1 MLGPRRRFL
10 HWLGGASLA
19 GVAASPAQLFAG
31 PHLPPWPTG
40 QSDNSSAGNAEHPL
54 PVAETWDMSWTDRVT
69 GRFRA
74 VFDCPELSNGAA
86 ITRAVAWPDM
96 YKEVY
101 GTERRELSPVL
112 VIRHNAIDL
121 LMNDAYWER
130 FQLGKQHKMRDGE
143 GKKWAMK
150 NPVSAASR
158 PDNERARKYTLESF
172 IASGGIV
179 LGCGW
184 AFRFVSSRI
193 QEAEKIEA
201 AAARAKAT
209 EYLIPGVIMQ
219 PNGIFACLR
228 AQEAGC
234 HYVLAG

>member
-10 HWLGGASLA
+10 RWLGGASLA
-19 GVAASPAQLFAG
+19 GVAAAPSPLFAAPLHAPWRG
-31 PHLPPWPTG
+31 GDPGHALPDVDDHP
-40 QSDNSSAGNAEHPL
+40 SAIT
-54 PVAETWDMSWTDRVT
+54 ETWDMSWTDRLS

-74 VFDCPELSNGAA
+74 VFDSPELAGGAA
-86 ITRAVAWPDM
+86 ITRAVAWPEL

-112 VIRHNAIDL
+112 VIRHTAIDL
-121 LMNDAYWER
+121 AMNDAYWER
-130 FQLGKQHKMRDGE
+130 FQLGKHHKMRDGQ
-143 GKKWAMK
+143 GKKWATK

-158 PDNERARKYTLESF
+158 AETEQARKYTLESF
-172 IASGGIV
+172 MASGGIV

-184 AFRFVSSRI
+184 AFRFVANRI
-193 QEAEKIEA
+193 QQAEKIEA

-209 EYLIPGVIMQ
+209 EMLIPGIIMQ

-234 HYVLAG
+234 HYVLAS

>member
-10 HWLGGASLA
+10 RWLGGASLA
-19 GVAASPAQLFAG
+19 GVAAAPAAALASPSLAPWRGEEAG
-31 PHLPPWPTG
+31 TSPLTGDDHPP
-40 QSDNSSAGNAEHPL
+40 
-54 PVAETWDMSWTDRVT
+54 PVAETWDMTWTDRVT

-74 VFDCPELSNGAA
+74 VFDSPELAGGAA
-86 ITRAVAWPDM
+86 ITRAIAWPDM

-101 GTERRELSPVL
+101 GIERRELSPVL

-121 LMNDAYWER
+121 AMNDAYWER
-130 FQLGKQHKMRDGE
+130 FQLGRLHKMRNAQ
-143 GKKWAMK
+143 GKKWATT

-158 PDNERARKYTLESF
+158 PDEERARKYTLESF

-184 AFRFVSSRI
+184 AFRFVASRI

-201 AAARAKAT
+201 AAARTKAM
-209 EYLIPGVIMQ
+209 EFLIPGVIMQ

-234 HYVLAG
+234 RYVLAS